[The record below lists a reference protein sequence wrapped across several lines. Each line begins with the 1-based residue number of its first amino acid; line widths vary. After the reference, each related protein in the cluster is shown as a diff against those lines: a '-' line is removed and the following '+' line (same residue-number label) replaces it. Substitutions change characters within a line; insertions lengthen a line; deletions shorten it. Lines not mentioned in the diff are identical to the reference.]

1 MNNREVEI
9 KMEIKDK
16 AQVENI
22 RKFLQENEGQRPQ
35 SIVMKAIYYDIDGY
49 GIDAPINPRQ
59 LQIKRK
65 KNSIKNIKLPIV
77 YDKKTIVL

>member
-35 SIVMKAIYYDIDGY
+35 SIVMKAIYYDTEEKFYQKHKIAY
-49 GIDAPINPRQ
+49 RVRQ
-59 LQIKRK
+59 EKQLFC
-65 KNSIKNIKLPIV
+65 SNI
-77 YDKKTIVL
+77 

>member
-22 RKFLQENEGQRPQ
+22 RKFLQENE
-35 SIVMKAIYYDIDGY
+35 
-49 GIDAPINPRQ
+49 
-59 LQIKRK
+59 
-65 KNSIKNIKLPIV
+65 
-77 YDKKTIVL
+77 

>member
-35 SIVMKAIYYDIDGY
+35 SIVMKAIY
-49 GIDAPINPRQ
+49 
-59 LQIKRK
+59 
-65 KNSIKNIKLPIV
+65 
-77 YDKKTIVL
+77 

>member
-35 SIVMKAIYYDIDGY
+35 SIVMKAIYYDTEEKFY
-49 GIDAPINPRQ
+49 QKQ
-59 LQIKRK
+59 LLC
-65 KNSIKNIKLPIV
+65 SNI
-77 YDKKTIVL
+77 

>member
-35 SIVMKAIYYDIDGY
+35 SIVMKLFITI
-49 GIDAPINPRQ
+49 
-59 LQIKRK
+59 RK